1 MKYLNQNLFEKQIFE
16 EYPLLKSEKEYDY
29 IDENK
34 DDVYIIKDIEK
45 GQIFT
50 FEDPGNNEDDEE
62 SA

>member
-1 MKYLNQNLFEKQIFE
+1 MFEKQIFE
-16 EYPLLKSEKEYDY
+16 EYPLLKSEKGYDH
-29 IDENK
+29 IDENQ

-50 FEDPGNNEDDEE
+50 FEDPRNNEDDKE